1 MERKVALSHD
11 GCNNVRG
18 GYVLQHGNCNIV
30 LQRFS
35 GVSEADSGQSRP
47 RCNSPRYWN
56 VVASVISAGAGVAE
70 VYYDPPQYSGS

>member
-1 MERKVALSHD
+1 MERKVALSRD

-47 RCNSPRYWN
+47 RCNSPRYGYVSYLGN
-56 VVASVISAGAGVAE
+56 VDKRDCAIN
-70 VYYDPPQYSGS
+70 GS